1 MRLRLAKV
9 MAGFLDARVGSGL
22 LDAAQ
27 QVARVDGS
35 VESVVSTNP
44 LSVHPT

>member
-1 MRLRLAKV
+1 MYLPVLEPT
-9 MAGFLDARVGSGL
+9 MPPFGSSQ

-35 VESVVSTNP
+35 VESVVNTNP